1 MNMETIILASK
12 SPRRSEILR
21 NAGIPFEVVCA
32 DADETGI
39 KSVTA
44 AELSMGLASRK
55 LRAVFEKIG
64 DDRLILAADT
74 VVCRNGEVFG
84 KPENEEDAERML
96 TLLSDG
102 WHEVYTGIAMR
113 KKGKLIL
120 DYDVTHVR
128 MRKMGR
134 SEIRAYIKTGEPMDK
149 AGAYAVQE
157 LGSIF
162 VRRIDGSFHNVVG
175 LPISLVCT
183 HLYDDFDISVL
194 G

>member
-1 MNMETIILASK
+1 MEKIILASK

-21 NAGIPFEVVCA
+21 AAGIPFEVITA
-32 DADETGI
+32 DTDETGI

-44 AELSMGLASRK
+44 AELTMGLASRK
-55 LRAVFEKIG
+55 LRAVHDIEG
-64 DDRLILAADT
+64 DGRLILAADT

-84 KPENEEDAERML
+84 KPKDREDAERML

-102 WHEVYTGIAMR
+102 WHEVYTGIAMS
-113 KKGKLIL
+113 KNGKLIL

-134 SEIRAYIKTGEPMDK
+134 SEIKAYIETGEPMDK

-162 VRRIDGSFHNVVG
+162 VQRLDGSFHNVVG
-175 LPISLVCT
+175 LPVCLVCT
-183 HLYDDFDISVL
+183 HLYDDFGISVL

>member
-1 MNMETIILASK
+1 METIILASK

-44 AELSMGLASRK
+44 AELTMGLASRK
-55 LRAVFEKIG
+55 LRAVFEMIG

>member
-1 MNMETIILASK
+1 METIVLASK

-21 NAGIPFEVVCA
+21 AAGIPFEVVSA
-32 DADETGI
+32 DADETPV

-44 AELSMGLASRK
+44 AELTMGLASRK
-55 LRAVFEKIG
+55 LRAVCDKTG
-64 DDRLILAADT
+64 DARLILAADT

-84 KPENEEDAERML
+84 KPKDDDDAERML

-102 WHEVYTGIAMR
+102 WHEVYTGIAMQKNGR
-113 KKGKLIL
+113 LVM

-128 MRKMGR
+128 MRKIGKA
-134 SEIRAYIKTGEPMDK
+134 EIKAYIATGEPRDK

-162 VRRIDGSFHNVVG
+162 VQRLDGSFHNVVG
-175 LPISLVCT
+175 LPICLVCE
-183 HLYDDFDISVL
+183 HLYDDFGISVI

>member
-1 MNMETIILASK
+1 MESIILASK

-21 NAGIPFEVVCA
+21 AAGIPFEVVSA
-32 DADETGI
+32 DADETPV

-44 AELSMGLASRK
+44 AELTMGLASRK
-55 LRAVFEKIG
+55 LRAVFEKVG
-64 DDRLILAADT
+64 DDKLILAADT

-84 KPENEEDAERML
+84 KPKDDADAERML

-102 WHEVYTGIAMR
+102 WHEVYTGIAMQ
-113 KKGKLIL
+113 KNGKLII

-128 MRKMGR
+128 MRKIGK
-134 SEIRAYIKTGEPMDK
+134 SEIKAYIKSGEPADK

-157 LGSIF
+157 LGSVF
-162 VRRIDGSFHNVVG
+162 VERLDGSFHNVVG
-175 LPISLVCT
+175 LPICLVCE
-183 HLYDDFDISVL
+183 HLYDDFGISVI

>member
-1 MNMETIILASK
+1 MEKIILASK

-21 NAGIPFEVVCA
+21 AAGIPFEVITA
-32 DADETGI
+32 DTDETGI

-44 AELSMGLASRK
+44 AELTMGLASRK
-55 LRAVFEKIG
+55 LRAVRDIEG
-64 DDRLILAADT
+64 DGRLILAADT

-84 KPENEEDAERML
+84 KPKDGEDAERML

-102 WHEVYTGIAMR
+102 WHEVYTGIAMS
-113 KKGKLIL
+113 KNGKLIL

-134 SEIRAYIKTGEPMDK
+134 SEIKAYIETGEPMDK

-162 VRRIDGSFHNVVG
+162 VQRLDGSFHNVVG
-175 LPISLVCT
+175 LPVCLVCT
-183 HLYDDFDISVL
+183 HLYDDFGISVL

>member
-44 AELSMGLASRK
+44 AELTMGLASRK
-55 LRAVFEKIG
+55 LRAVFEMIG
-64 DDRLILAADT
+64 DDRLILAADP
-74 VVCRNGEVFG
+74 VVCRTGAVFG

-96 TLLSDG
+96 TLLSDR

>member
-1 MNMETIILASK
+1 METIVLASK

-21 NAGIPFEVVCA
+21 AAGIPFEVVSA
-32 DADETGI
+32 DADETPV

-44 AELSMGLASRK
+44 AELTMGLASRK
-55 LRAVFEKIG
+55 LRAVCGKTG
-64 DDRLILAADT
+64 DARLILAADT

-84 KPENEEDAERML
+84 KPKDDDDAERML

-102 WHEVYTGIAMR
+102 WHEVYTGIAMQKNGR
-113 KKGKLIL
+113 LVM
-120 DYDVTHVR
+120 DYEVTHVR
-128 MRKMGR
+128 MRKIGKA
-134 SEIRAYIKTGEPMDK
+134 EIKAYIATGEPRDK

-162 VRRIDGSFHNVVG
+162 VQRLDGSFHNVVG
-175 LPISLVCT
+175 LPICLVCE
-183 HLYDDFDISVL
+183 HLYDDFGISVI

>member
-1 MNMETIILASK
+1 METIVLASR
-12 SPRRSEILR
+12 SPRRSEILKA
-21 NAGIPFEVVCA
+21 AGIPFEVICA
-32 DADETGI
+32 DADETPV

-44 AELSMGLASRK
+44 AELTMGLASRK
-55 LRAVFEKIG
+55 LRAVCGKVG
-64 DDRLILAADT
+64 DGRLILAADT

-84 KPENEEDAERML
+84 KPKDESDAERML

-102 WHEVYTGIAMR
+102 WHEVYTGIAMQ
-113 KKGKLIL
+113 KNGKLVI

-128 MRKMGR
+128 MRKIGKA
-134 SEIRAYIKTGEPMDK
+134 EIKAYIASGEPADK

-162 VRRIDGSFHNVVG
+162 VQRLDGSFHNVVG
-175 LPISLVCT
+175 LPICLVCE
-183 HLYDDFDISVL
+183 HLYDDFGISVI

>member
-1 MNMETIILASK
+1 METIILASR
-12 SPRRSEILR
+12 SPRRSEILKA
-21 NAGIPFEVVCA
+21 AGIPFEVMCA
-32 DADETGI
+32 DADETPV

-44 AELSMGLASRK
+44 AELTMGLASRK
-55 LRAVFEKIG
+55 LRAVCDKVG
-64 DDRLILAADT
+64 DGRLILAADT

-84 KPENEEDAERML
+84 KPKDEADAERML

-102 WHEVYTGIAMR
+102 WHEVYTGIAMQ
-113 KKGKLIL
+113 KNGKLVI

-128 MRKMGR
+128 MRKIGKA
-134 SEIRAYIKTGEPMDK
+134 EIKAYIASGEPADK

-162 VRRIDGSFHNVVG
+162 VQRLDGSFHNVVG
-175 LPISLVCT
+175 LPICLVCE
-183 HLYDDFDISVL
+183 HLYDDFGISVI

>member
-1 MNMETIILASK
+1 MESIILASK

-21 NAGIPFEVVCA
+21 AAGIPFEIVSA
-32 DADETGI
+32 DADETPV

-44 AELSMGLASRK
+44 AELTMGLASRK
-55 LRAVFEKIG
+55 LRAVFEKVG
-64 DDRLILAADT
+64 DDKLILAADT

-84 KPENEEDAERML
+84 KPKDDADAERML

-102 WHEVYTGIAMR
+102 WHEVYTGIAMQ
-113 KKGKLIL
+113 KNGKLII

-128 MRKMGR
+128 MRKIGK
-134 SEIRAYIKTGEPMDK
+134 SEIKAYIKSGEPADK

-157 LGSIF
+157 LGSVF
-162 VRRIDGSFHNVVG
+162 VERLDGSFHNVVG
-175 LPISLVCT
+175 LPICLVCE
-183 HLYDDFDISVL
+183 HLYDDFGISVI